1 MTTPGS
7 PTNTT
12 TVRNR
17 RILVIDDNRAIHSD
31 FRKILC
37 NNEGG
42 GDKLDAAEAALFGEE
57 TAAVSRNDFEITSA
71 FQGQEGL
78 ALLEHALQNNG
89 RFAMA
94 FVDVRMP
101 PGWDGIETTMRLWKA
116 DPDLQVVICT
126 AYSDYSWDEVI
137 AKIGNSDR
145 MVILKKPFDTVEVMQ
160 LAHALTEKWQLLQE
174 ARQRFADLEK
184 LVDERARD
192 LQRTNARLEQEI
204 IEHKRAAEALLES
217 EKRYEALFKSNPL
230 PMWLYDL
237 ETLRYLAVNE
247 TAIQNYGYSLEEFL
261 AMTIKDLHPAE
272 EHDRFL
278 QHIEQT
284 RSLPWASTAWR
295 HRKKDGTVI
304 DVEVVSRSLS
314 VAEKPVKIVLA
325 HDITQRKRAEDRIRE
340 QAMLLDLASD
350 AIFVRDLPGRVSFWN
365 QGAERL
371 YGWTAAEAVAGA
383 VDKSL
388 SDDFF
393 SLASA
398 QATLLE
404 KGEWNGEMQRSTKS
418 GGKVTVNSRWT
429 LLRDH
434 EGKPASILTIDTDI
448 TEKKRLQA
456 QFLRTQRMEAIG
468 TLATGMAH
476 DLNNILAPVMMATE
490 VLRWPLPPKE
500 FEETIKRIENSAKR
514 GAEIIKQVLAF
525 GRGAEGK
532 RALLPPGKMV
542 KEMEEM
548 VRQTFPKT
556 ILINSQ
562 VPADLWNVEGDR
574 TQIQQVLLNLCV
586 NARDAMQQGGTLTL
600 DAENAEID
608 EAQAAKLST
617 EAHAGPH
624 VLIRVSDTGSGI
636 PPEIIDR
643 IFDPFFTTKAQGKG
657 TGLGLSTA
665 VGIVKGHGGFITVT
679 SESGKGTTFK
689 VFLPGVP
696 GSKST
701 DTVFDIKPTPIPEG
715 RGDMILMVDDELEIL
730 KANQKILEHYKYQ
743 VLIAN
748 DGAEGLAAFAHNRKA
763 IKAIV
768 TDIMMPQVDGMA
780 LIRAVKKLDRG
791 IPIIASSGL
800 GKNLGKNGKH
810 PELETLHI
818 EKFLMKPYTPEVLL
832 RTLHEVLSQTKPS

>member
-1 MTTPGS
+1 
-7 PTNTT
+7 
-12 TVRNR
+12 
-17 RILVIDDNRAIHSD
+17 
-31 FRKILC
+31 
-37 NNEGG
+37 
-42 GDKLDAAEAALFGEE
+42 
-57 TAAVSRNDFEITSA
+57 
-71 FQGQEGL
+71 
-78 ALLEHALQNNG
+78 
-89 RFAMA
+89 
-94 FVDVRMP
+94 
-101 PGWDGIETTMRLWKA
+101 
-116 DPDLQVVICT
+116 
-126 AYSDYSWDEVI
+126 
-137 AKIGNSDR
+137 
-145 MVILKKPFDTVEVMQ
+145 
-160 LAHALTEKWQLLQE
+160 
-174 ARQRFADLEK
+174 
-184 LVDERARD
+184 
-192 LQRTNARLEQEI
+192 
-204 IEHKRAAEALLES
+204 
-217 EKRYEALFKSNPL
+217 
-230 PMWLYDL
+230 
-237 ETLRYLAVNE
+237 
-247 TAIQNYGYSLEEFL
+247 
-261 AMTIKDLHPAE
+261 
-272 EHDRFL
+272 
-278 QHIEQT
+278 
-284 RSLPWASTAWR
+284 
-295 HRKKDGTVI
+295 
-304 DVEVVSRSLS
+304 
-314 VAEKPVKIVLA
+314 
-325 HDITQRKRAEDRIRE
+325 
-340 QAMLLDLASD
+340 
-350 AIFVRDLPGRVSFWN
+350 
-365 QGAERL
+365 
-371 YGWTAAEAVAGA
+371 
-383 VDKSL
+383 
-388 SDDFF
+388 
-393 SLASA
+393 
-398 QATLLE
+398 
-404 KGEWNGEMQRSTKS
+404 
-418 GGKVTVNSRWT
+418 
-429 LLRDH
+429 
-434 EGKPASILTIDTDI
+434 
-448 TEKKRLQA
+448 
-456 QFLRTQRMEAIG
+456 
-468 TLATGMAH
+468 
-476 DLNNILAPVMMATE
+476 
-490 VLRWPLPPKE
+490 
-500 FEETIKRIENSAKR
+500 
-514 GAEIIKQVLAF
+514 
-525 GRGAEGK
+525 
-532 RALLPPGKMV
+532 
-542 KEMEEM
+542 M